1 MKITF
6 EENYSVFIIQ
16 WDAVGRY
23 QKKGLIHPSGINNDS
38 IENTNFEN
46 GNKGGNLVIFFLKR
60 MSMMKDFPPY
70 STVG

>member
-23 QKKGLIHPSGINNDS
+23 QKKRLIHPSGINNDS

-46 GNKGGNLVIFFLKR
+46 GNKGGNLVIFFLK
-60 MSMMKDFPPY
+60 KNEYDEGLPAI
-70 STVG
+70 

>member
-46 GNKGGNLVIFFLKR
+46 GNKGGNLVIFF
-60 MSMMKDFPPY
+60 
-70 STVG
+70 